1 MEMPEVV
8 LIECLHSRR
17 GVEKVNQ
24 AYSVRAQIETVRRA
38 REPAER
44 PGCSGWRLA
53 AGRIRRV
60 FVYYCGVVAGR
71 GLGAL
76 GWGRGLDLAGTFFYL
91 PPDRL

>member
-44 PGCSGWRLA
+44 PGCSG
-53 AGRIRRV
+53 
-60 FVYYCGVVAGR
+60 
-71 GLGAL
+71 
-76 GWGRGLDLAGTFFYL
+76 
-91 PPDRL
+91 